1 MNAILN
7 LYGKLIALSNMTLLP
22 LLDLAIRLFMANI
35 FFKSGLTRYSD
46 YANGTWE
53 NQIEAFTE
61 YHPIPGVP
69 GDIAAIAG
77 TGGELMLPVLL
88 AFGLF
93 TRFGAAGLLVMT
105 IVIQFIV
112 PAEYELF
119 NNDHYMW
126 MLLLAVPML
135 RGGGK
140 ISIDYLAQK
149 FLFKK
154 A

>member
-7 LYGKLIALSNMTLLP
+7 LYGKLITLSNMTLSP
-22 LLDLAIRLFMANI
+22 LLNLGIRLFMANI

-46 YANGTWE
+46 YANGTWG
-53 NQIEAFTE
+53 NQIEAFTD

-77 TGGELMLPVLL
+77 TGGELILPILL

-93 TRFGAAGLLVMT
+93 TRLGAAGLLVMT
-105 IVIQFIV
+105 IVIEFIV
-112 PAEYELF
+112 PPEYGLS
-119 NNDHYMW
+119 NPDHYMW

-135 RGGGK
+135 KGGGQL
-140 ISIDYLAQK
+140 SLDFLAQK